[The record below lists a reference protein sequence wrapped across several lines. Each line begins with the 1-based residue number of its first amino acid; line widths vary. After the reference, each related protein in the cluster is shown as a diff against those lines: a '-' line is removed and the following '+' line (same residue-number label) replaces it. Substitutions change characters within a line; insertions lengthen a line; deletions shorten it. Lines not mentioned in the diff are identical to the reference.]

1 MRGAPRQTAGIA
13 APLAA
18 LAAALAL
25 AALLEY
31 LARTPASG
39 LVEPPPPPAAPPS
52 ELRVAGGLG
61 WQVTAVRSA
70 HHVLV
75 VEVETDRLAE
85 AGAIARQLVEQPA
98 VVQLG
103 CGKTGVGEKLG
114 TRSVDAQKV
123 AQHRRVGIAGA
134 GQLARMTCLA
144 AWPLGIRV
152 GVLGSSDEPAAGP
165 AAGVVTGSWQDAAAI
180 GRALGCSRG

>member
-85 AGAIARQLVEQPA
+85 AGAIARQLVEPVADRYDEVLVYFYRPA
-98 VVQLG
+98 SRPRQ
-103 CGKTGVGEKLG
+103 
-114 TRSVDAQKV
+114 A
-123 AQHRRVGIAGA
+123 
-134 GQLARMTCLA
+134 
-144 AWPLGIRV
+144 
-152 GVLGSSDEPAAGP
+152 VLRIQWTPGGGYKRLE
-165 AAGVVTGSWQDAAAI
+165 I
-180 GRALGCSRG
+180 K